1 MSNKTILEFEIEDR
15 QLLSLMPRCATCE
28 HWVHDGPHTGKCAK
42 QSAIVTTLSV
52 GLSDP
57 TDFPASVVRPLR
69 TAPDFGCVLHEPKEG
84 E

>member
-1 MSNKTILEFEIEDR
+1 MSNKAILEFEIENR
-15 QLLSLMPRCATCE
+15 QLLELMPRCATCE

-42 QSAIVTTLSV
+42 QSAIVTTLS
-52 GLSDP
+52 DP
-57 TDFPASVVRPLR
+57 TDFPAPVVRLLR